1 MYASPAF
8 AMTDPSG
15 IAAFVAA
22 HPLALVCVNGPD
34 GPVAGHVPLVAQLDE
49 AGAVTGLIG
58 HVARANPLWQQVG
71 ESASVPVLAVFRGP
85 DAYVTPSAYP
95 SKAEHGKVVPT
106 WNYLAAE
113 LRGRLFIETDPA
125 RMDPYITAPTAMM
138 EQHRAHPWQV
148 ADAPADYTAAM
159 KRAIVGLAITVT
171 HAAAIAKLSQ
181 NRSQADAAG
190 VVADL
195 LSRSDP
201 AAWQVA
207 DLMTQARA

>member
-1 MYASPAF
+1 MYAPPAF
-8 AMTDPSG
+8 AVDDPQG

-22 HPLALVCVNGPD
+22 HPLALVCVNGPE
-34 GPVAGHVPLVAQLDE
+34 GPVAAHVPLVAQLDA

-58 HVARANPLWQQVG
+58 HVARANPLWQL
-71 ESASVPVLAVFRGP
+71 AADAPVPVLAVFRGP
-85 DAYVTPSAYP
+85 DAYVSPSAYP

-113 LRGRLFIETDPA
+113 LRGHLSIETDPA
-125 RMDPYITAPTAMM
+125 RMDPYIAAPTAMM
-138 EQHRAHPWQV
+138 EQDRAHPWQV
-148 ADAPADYTAAM
+148 SDAPADYTAAM

-171 HAAAIAKLSQ
+171 DAAGTAKLSQ

-201 AAWQVA
+201 AARQVA